1 MTWQPEGAAV
11 AIGFLFDIPG
21 MTSEQ
26 YDEVCRNLN
35 NGQPFTSLSQWPEA
49 GIISHVAGLTPDGWR
64 VLDVWESEE
73 AFQRFGQKLV
83 PLLRQAGVQ
92 DVEPQAFPVH
102 NVVTQ

>member
-1 MTWQPEGAAV
+1 MTTRRGTTV
-11 AIGFLFDIPG
+11 ALAFLFDIPG

-49 GIISHVAGLTPDGWR
+49 GIISHVAGPTSGGWR

-73 AFQRFGQKLV
+73 AFQRFGEKLV
-83 PLLRQAGVQ
+83 PLLKQAGAPDVQ
-92 DVEPQAFPVH
+92 PQVFPVH